1 MAPERGIFVVADGMG
16 GHAAGEVAS
25 RLAAD
30 TTIDILQGWRLD
42 SEAAI
47 ESALRTTFSEA
58 HRRIV
63 TCCEGDPATA
73 GMGTTLTIAVLLP
86 SGTLHLGHLGDSRV
100 YLRSPGK
107 PLQQL
112 THDHTWVQQEVDA
125 GRLSPEEARTH
136 PLSHILT
143 KVLTAGEPP
152 DPDLLVYP
160 IRPGDRLLLCSDGLY
175 NMVDEEI
182 LEQLLGADE
191 PLPRIVEALV
201 STANQRGGA
210 DNITAIVVGTY
221 PAGDRA
227 GLAGGSS

>member
-1 MAPERGIFVVADGMG
+1 RRSHHSSGTCRAVQPSRVGTGHTLIIAD
-16 GHAAGEVAS
+16 
-25 RLAAD
+25 R
-30 TTIDILQGWRLD
+30 
-42 SEAAI
+42 
-47 ESALRTTFSEA
+47 
-58 HRRIV
+58 
-63 TCCEGDPATA
+63 
-73 GMGTTLTIAVLLP
+73 LP
-86 SGTLHLGHLGDSRV
+86 SGSLHLGLLGDSRV

-182 LEQLLGADE
+182 LEQLLGARPE
-191 PLPRIVEALV
+191 ER
-201 STANQRGGA
+201 R
-210 DNITAIVVGTY
+210 VGTG
-221 PAGDRA
+221 AKARA
-227 GLAGGSS
+227 GQ